1 MRIKLLGPL
10 VTLTTIASNTGLVA
24 SDIYINHDSGGNA
37 ARIVTITENDG
48 TTVVGSFS
56 CNPGANIVIHIV
68 PGQKLKINS
77 GTDITA
83 TPISYI
89 S

>member
-10 VTLTTIASNTGLVA
+10 VVLTTTASNTGLIA
-24 SDIYINHDSGGNA
+24 ADIYINHDSGGNT
-37 ARIVTITENDG
+37 RRTITITESDDNII
-48 TTVVGSFS
+48 VGSFS
-56 CNPGANIVIHIV
+56 SNPGQDIVIHII
-68 PGQKLKINS
+68 PGQKLKVDS
-77 GTDITA
+77 GTDVTA

>member
-10 VTLTTIASNTGLVA
+10 VTLTTTASNTGLIA
-24 SDIYINHDSGGNA
+24 SDIYINHENSGNSS
-37 ARIVTITENDG
+37 RIVTITENDG
-48 TTVVGSFS
+48 TTVVGSFT
-56 CNPGANIVIHIV
+56 CNAGANIVIHIV